1 MRGSCSGSLRLA
13 VAILALLGIGGCGG
27 HKPAGASP
35 FAAKITLNPGGN
47 ISVQVGN
54 SFGFSASATNSANGA
69 VNASFTYT
77 SSDTSIV
84 NVAPNGAACAG
95 HWDAAFTSCTPGN
108 SGMAQ
113 VVATAVGTSTS
124 SAPTFVFVH
133 PPIDNILVKGVLT
146 NNLPIQEPCLSQGQT
161 MTVQAYAYSQGND
174 ISATVGPFTWSANNA
189 NVVKITPTVTPVLI
203 NNVTYYIATNQA
215 TVEAV
220 NPGITQ
226 IFANASSVTS
236 TTFQQ
241 PDELSPSFLFD
252 FFETCPIQ
260 TITLGLGPAGSQ
272 NSGQTNFSTTKGTA
286 QNATAFVTD
295 VMGNSSLPN
304 QINQIILSKIPLT
317 WTATQPG
324 VMAVGSGCIALT
336 CAISVPSPGSGT
348 VTASCSPPT
357 CNIGFPE
364 VPPAFASAS
373 SLAACATAVRSLFPQ
388 VNSCEQFIPK
398 PVYSTVPITGLISG
412 TTTAATVL
420 ASSIDCQSSPPQDC
434 STGIYSLSTSKGSP
448 GSANFM
454 PTVPNS
460 LVFDLVGDKAYM
472 GSEFGAQTLNAA
484 NLNTNNAAFTSLGPV
499 WGKVLAVAANGS
511 SAIFSDAVHVPNQ
524 VYVAGTGAPVVLNIS
539 NATAA
544 AFSPDGLKAF
554 IFGRDTN
561 QNPTL
566 FVYSTLQALQQ
577 IQLPAS
583 TNVSSIAFSNNGAFA
598 YVAESNLGGVGP
610 AVSVYNTCDNNL
622 ATDPAAIQ
630 QIIPLPAAPIVFKAL
645 QDGIHYV
652 ALEESGDID
661 YITATVTGITPA
673 TLPKPASSI
682 CPMAVSNKLSEISL
696 QQGTIHPINIF
707 ESADG
712 SQLYVVATDRAS
724 ILVYN
729 FDTGAVT
736 GILLAGNATP
746 LSADMT
752 VDSSTILVGGSD
764 GQMHQI
770 STANGGGDL
779 VQIQFPFLPNYLNP
793 FCTFVPSAGP
803 CTFDLMVV
811 KP

>member
-1 MRGSCSGSLRLA
+1 MRGSCSRSLRLA

-27 HKPAGASP
+27 HKPPGANP
-35 FAAKITLNPGGN
+35 FPAKVTLSPGGN
-47 ISVQVGN
+47 LSVQVGN
-54 SFGFSASATNSANGA
+54 TFGFVASATNSANGA
-69 VNASFTYT
+69 VTASFTYT

-84 NVAPNGAACAG
+84 NVAPNGVACAG

-108 SGMAQ
+108 SGVAQ
-113 VVATAVGTSTS
+113 IVATTQGAS

-133 PPIDNILVKGVLT
+133 PPIDNILVKGILPDNV
-146 NNLPIQEPCLSQGQT
+146 PIQEPCLSQSQT
-161 MTVQAYAYSQGND
+161 MTVQAYAYSQGSD
-174 ISATVGPFTWSANNA
+174 ISALVGPFTWSANNP
-189 NVVKITPTVTPVLI
+189 NVVKITPTLTPVLI

-215 TVEAV
+215 IVTAV
-220 NPGITQ
+220 DPGITE

-241 PDELSPSFLFD
+241 PDELSPSFFFD

-260 TITLGLGPAGSQ
+260 NITLGLGPAGSQ
-272 NSGQTNFSTTKGTA
+272 NSGQTSFSTTKGTP

-304 QINQIILSKIPLT
+304 QINQIILSKIPLS

-324 VMAVGSGCIALT
+324 VMTVGAGCTGLS
-336 CAISVPSPGSGT
+336 CAIAVPSPGSGT

-364 VPPAFASAS
+364 VPLAFSSAS
-373 SLAACATAVRSLFPQ
+373 SLAACATAVRSKFPQ

-398 PVYSTVPITGLISG
+398 PVYSTVPITGLVSG

-434 STGIYSLSTSKGSP
+434 STGIYALSTAKATP

-460 LVFDLVGDKAYM
+460 LLFDLGGDRAYV

-484 NLNTNNAAFTSLGPV
+484 NLNTNNAAFASLGPV
-499 WGKVLAVAANGS
+499 WGKVLAVAANGG
-511 SAIFSDAVHVPNQ
+511 SAIFSDTVHSPNQ
-524 VYVAGTGAPVVLNIS
+524 VYIAGTGAPVVLNIS
-539 NATAA
+539 TATAA

-561 QNPTL
+561 QNPAL
-566 FVYSTLQALQQ
+566 FVYSPVQALLE

-583 TNVSSIAFSNNGAFA
+583 TNVSSMAFSNNGAFV
-598 YVAESNLGGVGP
+598 YVAQSNLGGVGP
-610 AVSVYNTCDNNL
+610 AVSVYNTCDDNL
-622 ATDPAAIQ
+622 ATDPSAAQ
-630 QIIPLPAAPIVFKAL
+630 QIIPLAAAPIVFKAL
-645 QDGIHYV
+645 QDGVHYV
-652 ALEESGDID
+652 ALEGNGNID

-673 TLPKPASSI
+673 TLSKPASSI
-682 CPMAVSNKLSEISL
+682 CPMFVEHSVQPINL
-696 QQGTIHPINIF
+696 QQGPIHPINIF
-707 ESADG
+707 ASADG
-712 SQLYVVATDRAS
+712 SQLYVVATDRSS
-724 ILVYN
+724 ILDYS
-729 FDTGAVT
+729 FSTGAVT
-736 GILLAGNATP
+736 GILLAGDATP

-752 VDSSTILVGGSD
+752 VDASTILVGGSD
-764 GQMHQI
+764 GQMHQV
-770 STANGGGDL
+770 TTTNGGSDQ
-779 VQIQFPFLPNYLNP
+779 VQIQFPFLPNYLNS
-793 FCTFVPSAGP
+793 FCTFVPASGP
-803 CTFDLMVV
+803 CTFNLMVV
-811 KP
+811 RP